1 MYEIQVYIE
10 NARTPWIASGNLPRK
25 ENNFA
30 TREEAAKML
39 TKIRSS
45 GMDYRVMRIGDA
57 ETDELDL
64 IKLKAQIK
72 AITGRAKQT
81 TTHRKATGG
90 EITMA
95 TATKK
100 ATTIYN
106 VTLTLNQNEAETLRR
121 LLSKVGGGHKDIT

>member
-72 AITGRAKQT
+72 AILAWQQQRRKQQRST
-81 TTHRKATGG
+81 T
-90 EITMA
+90 
-95 TATKK
+95 
-100 ATTIYN
+100 
-106 VTLTLNQNEAETLRR
+106 
-121 LLSKVGGGHKDIT
+121 